1 MSKTNEE
8 IALSFDKFSVS
19 LTNPLKPILY
29 NVSGY
34 VAKGG
39 ITAVLGASA
48 AGKSVLLQALSGRIQ
63 DLTITGKVT
72 MSGQVV
78 NPKKL
83 DNPVAYVPQ
92 EDSLIGELS
101 AREVTTNA
109 ALFKL
114 PEPRSVIDE
123 KVSNLLENLGLTK
136 VADGII
142 GTLIF
147 VSFILY

>member
-1 MSKTNEE
+1 MNSEDT
-8 IALSFDKFSVS
+8 ALSFEQLSVS
-19 LTNPLKPILY
+19 LVNPLKPLLY

-48 AGKSVLLQALSGRIQ
+48 AGKSLFLQALAGRIH
-63 DLTITGKVT
+63 DLNI
-72 MSGQVV
+72 SGQVTMGGAIV
-78 NPKKL
+78 NPKRL

-92 EDSLIGELS
+92 DDSLVGELTT
-101 AREVTTNA
+101 REVTTNA

-114 PEPRSVIDE
+114 NDDREHID
-123 KVSNLLENLGLTK
+123 KNVSELLENLGLTK

-147 VSFILY
+147 VSCQYSK